1 MPLDHAEDQFLV
13 SQVDE
18 SGNVTLQKLSNGQ
31 SLEIPVRRILEV
43 LPKMS
48 DAPPTLVLYGN
59 ITWSAHK
66 QLWKFALS
74 V

>member
-48 DAPPTLVLYGN
+48 DAPPTREHHVVGP
-59 ITWSAHK
+59 
-66 QLWKFALS
+66 
-74 V
+74 